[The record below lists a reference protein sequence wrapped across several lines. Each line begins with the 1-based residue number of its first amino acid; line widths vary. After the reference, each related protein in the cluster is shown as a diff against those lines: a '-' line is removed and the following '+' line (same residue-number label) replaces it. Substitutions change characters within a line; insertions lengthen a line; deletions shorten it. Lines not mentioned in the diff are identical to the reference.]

1 MAEESRVYIVEDD
14 NELRETLT
22 AMVESVGLD
31 VKSYDSG
38 KPFLD
43 DYDPGHPGC
52 VVLDVRLPE
61 LSGTEV
67 QRKLRDQ
74 GSSIPVIII
83 TGYADV
89 PVAVEAMKRGAVD
102 FLVKP
107 FSNQVLLSLV
117 QKCVDL
123 DAKQREDD
131 AARRVYVERYENLT
145 TRERDVLQLMLRGR
159 SNKEIATGLG
169 ISIKTVEAHRSNVMQ
184 KMEAPS
190 FAELVESATL
200 YGMAEVEETPAPQ

>member
-1 MAEESRVYIVEDD
+1 MTDKPKIYIVEDD
-14 NELRETLT
+14 DELRETLT

-31 VKSYDSG
+31 VKSYGSG

-43 DYDPGHPGC
+43 DYDPSHPGC

-67 QRKLRDQ
+67 QRKLREQ
-74 GSSIPVIII
+74 GTSIPVIII

-123 DAKQREDD
+123 DAKQRQDD
-131 AARRVYVERYENLT
+131 AARREYVGRYENLT
-145 TRERDVLQLMLRGR
+145 TRERDVLQLMLRGN
-159 SNKEIATGLG
+159 SNKEIANGLG

-200 YGMAEVEETPAPQ
+200 YGVAEAVETSDG